1 MRNDPNGQD
10 WADWQ
15 KHGYASYEAWI
26 ESKAGAS
33 LPDDWPG
40 HALTSMTREQ
50 WNEAKSDWPFPRVDA
65 AGDEDQETPTDA

>member
-26 ESKAGAS
+26 ESKAGAN
-33 LPDDWPG
+33 PPCEEVG
-40 HALTSMTREQ
+40 MTPVER
-50 WNEAKSDWPFPRVDA
+50 DWPFPRVDA